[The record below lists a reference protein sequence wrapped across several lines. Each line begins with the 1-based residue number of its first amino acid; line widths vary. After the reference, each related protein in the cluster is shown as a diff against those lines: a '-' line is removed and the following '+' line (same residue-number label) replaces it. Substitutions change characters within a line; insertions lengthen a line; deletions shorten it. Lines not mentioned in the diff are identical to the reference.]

1 MIRRIFAIVA
11 IIFCVITTFAQN
23 DITKF
28 LGIPVDGSK
37 SEMIRNLK
45 TKGFKLSK
53 IGDNEVLTGRFNGSD
68 VQVFIST
75 ENGKVSRIMVCD
87 ENTMSETDIKIR
99 FNRLCSQFKD
109 NGKYLSLDDY
119 TIPEDEDIS
128 YEMAV
133 HNKRYEAIFYQ
144 LPEGEAMEKL
154 QASILKDVQDKYTP
168 EQLESPTEEIR
179 TQIIS
184 DTFDKMINILR
195 NKPVWFMISEIY
207 GKYYITMFYDN
218 EYNRANGE
226 DL

>member
-1 MIRRIFAIVA
+1 MKK
-11 IIFCVITTFAQN
+11 ITTLILLFLFCISLYAQN
-23 DITKF
+23 DVTKF
-28 LGIPVDGSK
+28 LGFPVDGSK
-37 SEMIRNLK
+37 TEMIRNLK
-45 TKGFKLSK
+45 SKGFKLTTV
-53 IGDNEVLTGRFNGSD
+53 GDTEVLSGRFNGAD

-87 ENTMSETDIKIR
+87 ENTMGETDIKIR

-109 NGKYLSLDDY
+109 NGKYLFLEDY
-119 TIPEDEDIS
+119 TIPENEDIS

-144 LPEGEAMEKL
+144 LPEGDAMEQL
-154 QASILKDVQDKYTP
+154 QASILSDVQSKYTS
-168 EQLESPTEEIR
+168 EQLESPTDELR

-184 DTFDKMINILR
+184 DTFDKMMGLVR
-195 NKPVWFMISEIY
+195 NKPVWFMITEHY

-218 EYNRANGE
+218 EYNRAQGE